1 MKRFRQ
7 PEAFA
12 LVQQHYEPLVFN
24 ARMDSPT
31 TVRVMLLDEATGE
44 SLLLTGLPC
53 RISLSRAEIAGLI
66 AAIDADAA
74 ALRPGLLNKLK
85 RSQRLGLSQRSACSL
100 CRLQPWRHRVQQA
113 SGEKRCLFPQRK
125 EFGRQQPG
133 MGDAHQARIEQQ
145 GQ

>member
-53 RISLSRAEIAGLI
+53 RISPSRAEIAGLI
-66 AAIDADAA
+66 ASIDADAA
-74 ALRPGLLNKLK
+74 ALRPALLNKLK
-85 RSQRLGLSQRSACSL
+85 RPRLLG
-100 CRLQPWRHRVQQA
+100 
-113 SGEKRCLFPQRK
+113 
-125 EFGRQQPG
+125 
-133 MGDAHQARIEQQ
+133 
-145 GQ
+145 

>member
-1 MKRFRQ
+1 
-7 PEAFA
+7 
-12 LVQQHYEPLVFN
+12 
-24 ARMDSPT
+24 MDSPT

-85 RSQRLGLSQRSACSL
+85 RSQRLG
-100 CRLQPWRHRVQQA
+100 
-113 SGEKRCLFPQRK
+113 
-125 EFGRQQPG
+125 
-133 MGDAHQARIEQQ
+133 
-145 GQ
+145 

>member
-1 MKRFRQ
+1 
-7 PEAFA
+7 

-66 AAIDADAA
+66 ASIDADAA
-74 ALRPGLLNKLK
+74 ALRPALLNKLK
-85 RSQRLGLSQRSACSL
+85 RPRLLG
-100 CRLQPWRHRVQQA
+100 
-113 SGEKRCLFPQRK
+113 
-125 EFGRQQPG
+125 
-133 MGDAHQARIEQQ
+133 
-145 GQ
+145 